1 MNFLFLSILNL
12 LYFLLNNC
20 YFAVFYNVFIFLI
33 FCNFLQ
39 YFLFFAIFFQFFYYF
54 LYIFRILNLFYFFFH
69 VLNNLVYQNFDNI
82 SEYYF

>member
-12 LYFLLNNC
+12 LYFSLNNC
-20 YFAVFYNVFIFLI
+20 YFAVFYNIF
-33 FCNFLQ
+33 
-39 YFLFFAIFFQFFYYF
+39 YFFAIFFQFFYYV